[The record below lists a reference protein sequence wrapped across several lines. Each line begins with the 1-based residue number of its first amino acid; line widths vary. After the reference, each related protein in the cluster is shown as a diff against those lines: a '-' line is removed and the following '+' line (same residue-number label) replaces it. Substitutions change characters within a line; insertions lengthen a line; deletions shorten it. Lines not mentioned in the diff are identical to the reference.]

1 MSTRQPTYPIDPQ
14 FLDRW
19 SPRAFD
25 GSSLSEPDLLK
36 LIEAARWA
44 PSAFNAQPWRFLYA
58 RRDDAKWPIFLDLLI
73 PFNQSWAAGA
83 SALIFILSDRKMRN
97 EDGSARE
104 ASYSHSF
111 DAGAAW
117 AQLALQARRDGL
129 YAHGMSGFNVEQA
142 IARLGVPEDF
152 RIEAAVAVG
161 RLGNPAALPDYLRE
175 REKPSV
181 RTPLEQIA
189 FAGAFRAAS

>member
-1 MSTRQPTYPIDPQ
+1 MSTREPNYPIDPL

-25 GSSLSEPDLLK
+25 GSPVSEADVLK

-58 RRDDAKWPIFLDLLI
+58 LRDDAKWPQFLELLI
-73 PFNQSWAAGA
+73 PFNQSWAGSA
-83 SALIFILSDRKMRN
+83 SALIFILSDRNMRN

-129 YAHGMSGFNVEQA
+129 YAHGMSGFDVEQA
-142 IARLGVPEDF
+142 ISRLGVPEDF

-161 RLGNPAALPDYLRE
+161 RLGNPATLPDYLRE
-175 REKPSV
+175 REQPSP
-181 RTPLEQIA
+181 RTPLDQIA
-189 FAGAFRAAS
+189 FAGAFRA